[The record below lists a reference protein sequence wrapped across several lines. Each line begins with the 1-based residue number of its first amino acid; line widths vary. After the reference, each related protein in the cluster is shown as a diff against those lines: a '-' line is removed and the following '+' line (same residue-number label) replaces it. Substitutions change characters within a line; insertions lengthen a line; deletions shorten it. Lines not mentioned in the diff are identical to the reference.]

1 MMIFGLYLDVWLYA
15 FLWFWLMVC
24 VYVWAGWAYE
34 NEVMPMS
41 TVIFITMVITAV
53 STFGYNFF

>member
-1 MMIFGLYLDVWLYA
+1 MMIFGLSLDVWTYA

-24 VYVWAGWAYE
+24 VYVWTWWVYE

-41 TVIFITMVITAV
+41 ATIFVTMVITAV
-53 STFGYNFF
+53 STLGYNLF